1 MPTALIV
8 GASRGLGRAIV
19 EEHLQ
24 RGWDVI
30 ATVRTAGALAGLDPA
45 HLTEEVVD
53 TTDWAGIDAL
63 HARLQGRE
71 LDLLFVSAAIM
82 GPSLVPIGEVEP
94 DAFSEMMLVNVLAPL
109 RIADRFADL
118 VTPAGTIAVMS
129 SGLGSIGQN
138 QSGGYEAYRT
148 SKAALNMGLASIA
161 ARRNDGRT
169 YLAVDP
175 GWVRTDM
182 GGANATLSI
191 EESIPNLVTMLERR
205 AGKSG
210 LGFVSYRDIA
220 LPW

>member
-1 MPTALIV
+1 
-8 GASRGLGRAIV
+8 
-19 EEHLQ
+19 
-24 RGWDVI
+24 
-30 ATVRTAGALAGLDPA
+30 
-45 HLTEEVVD
+45 VVD
-53 TTDWAGIDAL
+53 TTDWAGVDAL
-63 HARLQGRE
+63 QARLQGRP
-71 LDLLFVSAAIM
+71 LDLLFISAAIM
-82 GPSLVPIGEVEP
+82 GPSLEPIGAVEP
-94 DAFSEMMLVNVLAPL
+94 EAFAEMMLVNVLAPL

-118 VTPAGTIAVMS
+118 VAPAGTIAVMS
-129 SGLGSIGQN
+129 SGLGSIAQN

-205 AGKSG
+205 AGKGG
-210 LGFVSYRDIA
+210 LGFVSYRDID

>member
-19 EEHLQ
+19 EEHLR

-30 ATVRTAGALAGLDPA
+30 ATVRKAGALAGIDPTHLD
-45 HLTEEVVD
+45 ERVVD
-53 TTDWAGIDAL
+53 TTDWAGVDAL
-63 HARLQGRE
+63 HGALHGRA
-71 LDLLFVSAAIM
+71 LDLLFVSAAIT
-82 GPSLVPIGEVEP
+82 GPSVVPIGEVEP
-94 DAFSEMMLVNVLAPL
+94 DAFAEMMLVNVLAPL

-118 VTPAGTIAVMS
+118 VTPQGTIAVMS
-129 SGLGSIGQN
+129 SSLGSIAENRSGQW
-138 QSGGYEAYRT
+138 EAYRT

-182 GGANATLSI
+182 GGPGATLSI

-205 AGKSG
+205 AGNGG
-210 LGFVSYRDIA
+210 LGFVTYRDTD